1 MGGSS
6 RADSCERVH
15 PIPKTQ
21 AGWGKANPASRK
33 TARWTPTHMRMAGRK
48 GQRRDT
54 AVEGWKGLKQNNSWR
69 RELHVLQRRI
79 KSGFMTHEIES
90 TELTHEKNSCYWH
103 TRTSDQSTTPQQ
115 FYFISLNHE
124 QCQSLK

>member
-1 MGGSS
+1 MGRSS

-21 AGWGKANPASRK
+21 AGWGKANRASRK

-54 AVEGWKGLKQNNSWR
+54 ASGRVEGTETKQLLEER
-69 RELHVLQRRI
+69 VACV
-79 KSGFMTHEIES
+79 
-90 TELTHEKNSCYWH
+90 TEENKIWFH
-103 TRTSDQSTTPQQ
+103 DP
-115 FYFISLNHE
+115 
-124 QCQSLK
+124 